1 MKNKEELIKSQ
12 GKLTPSEIDNVQ
24 GIVEQ
29 LEKFIENE
37 DVDEFG
43 LILLENIQDSFSTL
57 KRTYISRVVS
67 LLKQGHMLD

>member
-1 MKNKEELIKSQ
+1 MKNKEELLKSQ
-12 GKLTPSEIDNVQ
+12 GKLTPAEIDNAK

-67 LLKQGHMLD
+67 LLKQGHMLT